1 MTSQVIYTTGHY
13 NCEISGSLGQE
24 DLDRQRAKHVEK
36 MKNSVANA
44 HRAAE
49 EMRAAMEA
57 RKAEEIVKAEEVASR
72 IRATGKMPRR
82 CLCLSA

>member
-1 MTSQVIYTTGHY
+1 M
-13 NCEISGSLGQE
+13 
-24 DLDRQRAKHVEK
+24 EK